1 MLIDVVYTETLKDSG
16 YFVSILKY
24 TVMKEYRD
32 LYDNRNHYYDI
43 RVSYNDELDTFN
55 DVYECIYT
63 IKEAHKLLKLAK
75 KQAIIEYEEE
85 LENKKGIQTDPEC

>member
-1 MLIDVVYTETLKDSG
+1 MLEDVVCTETLEDSG
-16 YFVSILKY
+16 YYVSILKY
-24 TVMKEYRD
+24 SVEKEYRD

-43 RVSYNDELDTFN
+43 RVSYNDENDTFD

-63 IKEAHKLLKLAK
+63 IKESQKLFKEAK

-85 LENKKGIQTDPEC
+85 LKESK

>member
-1 MLIDVVYTETLKDSG
+1 MLIDVVYTETLEDSG

-43 RVSYNDELDTFN
+43 RVSYNNELDTFN

-63 IKEAHKLLKLAK
+63 IKESQKLFKEAK

-85 LENKKGIQTDPEC
+85 LKESK